1 MTFQVAII
9 GSPGSGKTV
18 LTAVLSR
25 YLSGYSDTVYMNPR
39 GAYRYVGNN
48 TEATSTS
55 SYIHEMLDLLHRG
68 QWASTGT
75 AANTKYELGFELHIG
90 GNAYEMKLLD
100 SAGEDL
106 QRIGTTYNQNELSP
120 FQQRLFDYIL
130 SSNVVVIIVNLDHF
144 TDASTLI
151 ERAENEEVL
160 NEVLTNLVQAG
171 TCHYILVCF
180 TAYDK
185 YKAIIDQTYG
195 GNIINY
201 LREELSMFF
210 RSCQV
215 AGAKV
220 VHDYTEHGY
229 GQKKI
234 LLDCIALAPVIAQQ
248 PAPGIPPDRVG
259 KPPIR
264 FDIRNPRHSWGI
276 SQIADWLCKCE
287 QWERHW
293 DKVRKEIDDGKE
305 THDFLLYGIAPI
317 VIGAIVGVLS
327 WLVLGGIAGHTI
339 ATATKFFNSLF
350 WGMPIGAAIGFL
362 VGDKLKVLVTKKDG
376 FLFKKDRGEKDEQQE
391 EPTTSR
397 PTGTSGT
404 STASSR
410 SSGTGGTSTPPP
422 RSSGTSG
429 TSTPPPRPSGTSG
442 TAASS
447 GSETFD

>member
-1 MTFQVAII
+1 MKFQVAII

-25 YLSGYSDTVYMNPR
+25 YLSGHADRVYMNPK
-39 GAYRYVGNN
+39 GAYRY
-48 TEATSTS
+48 TETNVETLSTI
-55 SYIHEMLDLLHRG
+55 SYVNGMLDTLHNG
-68 QWASTGT
+68 KWPQGT
-75 AANTKYELGFELHIG
+75 EQNQKFELGFELHIS
-90 GNAYEMKLLD
+90 GNTYGMKLLD
-100 SAGEDL
+100 SPGEDL
-106 QRIGTTYNQNELSP
+106 KAIWTNYDRTALRS
-120 FQQRLFDYIL
+120 FQKKLFDYIL
-130 SSNVVVIIVNLDHF
+130 SSNVVVLIVNLDHF
-144 TDASTLI
+144 ADATSFT
-151 ERAENEEVL
+151 EKGENENVL
-160 NEVLTNLVQAG
+160 KEAVDNLVQG
-171 TCHYILVCF
+171 GVCHYVLVCF

-185 YKAIIDQTYG
+185 YKATIDQTYG
-195 GNIINY
+195 GNFINY
-201 LREELSMFF
+201 LREELPMFF

-234 LLDCIALAPVIAQQ
+234 LLDCIALAPVIEQR
-248 PAPGIPPDRVG
+248 PTPGMNPDRFG
-259 KPPIR
+259 KPPIG
-264 FDIRNPRHSWGI
+264 FDIKNPRHSWGI
-276 SQIADWLCKCE
+276 KQIADWLCKCE

-293 DKVRKEIDDGKE
+293 NQVAEKVEGGKE
-305 THDFLLYGIAPI
+305 THDFLLYRIAPI

-327 WLVLGGIAGHTI
+327 WLVLTGGIAGHTI
-339 ATATKFFNSLF
+339 ITVTRLVNSLF

-397 PTGTSGT
+397 PTGTGGT

-429 TSTPPPRPSGTSG
+429 TSTPPPRPSGTGG